1 MSNQEL
7 LNKTIENF
15 ITKYGVSPLFKTS
28 EESQGIKTE
37 IFVKDF
43 NFPLTVGFSHDIT
56 GHSKNDIYIL
66 SRLEAFKNLNLEL
79 LK

>member
-7 LNKTIENF
+7 LNKTIANF
-15 ITKYGVSPLFKTS
+15 IAKYQVSPLFKTY

-43 NFPLTVGFSHDIT
+43 NFPMTVGFCNNIT
-56 GHSKNDIYIL
+56 GHSKNEIYIL
-66 SRLEAFKNLNLEL
+66 SMLEAFKNLNLEL
-79 LK
+79 VK